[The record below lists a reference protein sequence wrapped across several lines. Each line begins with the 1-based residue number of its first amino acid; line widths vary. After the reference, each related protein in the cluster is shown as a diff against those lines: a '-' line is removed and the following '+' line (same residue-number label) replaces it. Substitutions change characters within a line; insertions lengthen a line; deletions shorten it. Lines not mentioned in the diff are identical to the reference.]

1 MKTTLMIAA
10 AAASLALAGGAQA
23 QVIGGLGGNVGGN
36 IGGNIGG
43 GVSATPGNL
52 GVRDTLGGARE
63 FTRDRVAGARDL
75 ARGGRD
81 APLGLTSGA
90 SGSGSIDRNGASVDF
105 SGSLGANVTSSRG
118 ETLGRAVG
126 FAQDTGSGARYVL
139 IQGAD
144 GAVRGVRT
152 TDLEIRGDGTLD
164 SDLTAYNFRRLPR
177 QSSTETADNSRRSRS
192 QSDVDEVY

>member
-23 QVIGGLGGNVGGN
+23 QVLGGLGGNVGGN
-36 IGGNIGG
+36 ISG
-43 GVSATPGNL
+43 GVSATSGGL
-52 GVRDTLGGARE
+52 GARDTLGGTRDFA
-63 FTRDRVAGARDL
+63 RDRVAGARDL

-81 APLGLTSGA
+81 GRLALAADAGGSGA
-90 SGSGSIDRNGASVDF
+90 VDRNGANVDF

-126 FAQDTGSGARYVL
+126 FARDTASGARYVL
-139 IQGAD
+139 VQGAD

-152 TDLEIRGDGTLD
+152 TELEIRGDGTLN
-164 SDLTAYNFRRLPR
+164 SDLTAYGFRRLPEQR
-177 QSSTETADNSRRSRS
+177 STETADNSRRSRGD
-192 QSDVDEVY
+192 SDVDEVY